1 MEEIKVLIADDHALI
16 REGLRKILSL
26 ELRFKVVAEACDG
39 EEAIVLCRQHN
50 PHVVLM
56 DLNMPRMDGVE
67 ACRMICREM
76 PQVRVV
82 ALTVHDDQERVLQGI
97 KAGLSGYIL
106 KDISS
111 EVLINTVIAV
121 HAGETVM
128 HPSVTARLIGEFN
141 RLEEV
146 AATIGERENLFELL
160 THREMDILKLIAAG
174 KSNREIADALII
186 SEKTVKNHISNL
198 FKKIGVE
205 DRTQAALYAVKTK
218 LIDI

>member
-1 MEEIKVLIADDHALI
+1 MEEIKVLIADDYALI
-16 REGLRKILSL
+16 REGLSKILSL
-26 ELRFKVVAEACDG
+26 EPRIRVVAEACDG
-39 EEAIVLCRQHN
+39 EEAIALCKQYT

-56 DLNMPRMDGVE
+56 DLNMPKIDGVE
-67 ACRMICREM
+67 ACRIIGREM

-82 ALTVHDDQERVLQGI
+82 ALTAHDDQNRVVQGI

-111 EVLINTVIAV
+111 DVLISTIIAV

-128 HPSVTARLIGEFN
+128 HTSVTTRLIGEFT

-160 THREMDILKLIAAG
+160 THREMEILKLIAAG
-174 KSNREIADALII
+174 KCNRDIGEVLII
-186 SEKTVKNHISNL
+186 SEKTVKNHISNI